1 MLKTM
6 EVSFAEVATG
16 TKLVANTKQNL
27 QSLAAV
33 SQQIDSLLQSISV
46 STVSQAE
53 NSKMVNST
61 MQAVSAIA
69 QTTKVESEA
78 VLSAMQELLEV
89 AQQLQN
95 SVSRFR
101 V

>member
-1 MLKTM
+1 
-6 EVSFAEVATG
+6 
-16 TKLVANTKQNL
+16 
-27 QSLAAV
+27 
-33 SQQIDSLLQSISV
+33 
-46 STVSQAE
+46 
-53 NSKMVNST
+53 